1 MATFEDT
8 VDKLGK
14 TTSKLDA
21 AADKM
26 SAANSE
32 SSGAAAKEQANEAN
46 RRADKSNTYL
56 ESIAGTLSGMQSQ
69 FKGADSK
76 ESGKAGGI
84 FAGIAR
90 AVGGLGAGIG
100 SAIGGLMKGIGKAAV
115 FAPKFVI
122 AMGALGLGVGA
133 FIVAIGG
140 AAAIAS
146 KMFPTIA
153 EGLKSFEGHNGKNLV
168 NVGLGMAAIGVGL
181 GAQGIGGAL
190 SAVGN
195 LVGGIAGGIGNLL
208 GIKSGPESTLEKMR
222 IFGEAKINA
231 KGVKANAEAMN
242 AYGIAMA
249 AGGAGSM
256 LSGLGTLGDA
266 VFTGLGKLIGG
277 VPPLEKMKLFGE
289 AKINH
294 EGVKANAASMV
305 TYMEAMAVGAG
316 ATALKAVGG
325 LANVA
330 GTAMDGLSKFLGGK
344 GVLETQLD
352 GMRKLSSATGID
364 PAKIKAVAGAMVE
377 YAKVNAIGA
386 GAEAVKAVGG
396 LGNMVS
402 SFTDGISKFIGGKGT
417 LDTQIEGMQKL
428 SAAKGID
435 PVQIKFVAGA
445 MVEYA
450 KAMAAG
456 AAGEAGKAGG
466 AVGNMVS
473 NIADGLSS
481 FFGGGKSDPLGD
493 LIKFSA
499 RKITAE
505 QAAQVKINADALVT
519 YGMGLAKFAGTQ
531 VLKGGGDLLSSL
543 AEGLSSF
550 FGKDNKVDP
559 MTALQRFASKVINV
573 GTVEN
578 NVKALEAFAML
589 GSGYTGNP
597 GMSKF
602 IEEMGDNLP
611 QIESLINGS
620 EATGVKVFG
629 KRLGKVA
636 IKGLGSPDI
645 MIDEAKTNIEKLK
658 AVVQADFDA
667 KPASPAPTGET
678 GSPDVYVEPDAQE
691 AQGKTNFMWAEG
703 LQRSI
708 EQLSANIA
716 NVQSGSNNN
725 ISNQQTTNLAAG
737 SGQARRPATSRRL
750 GNNANAEYF

>member
-14 TTSKLDA
+14 TTQKLDA

-26 SAANSE
+26 AAANKE
-32 SSGAAAKEQANEAN
+32 DSGAAAKEQANEAN

-56 ESIAGTLSGMQSQ
+56 ESIASTLSGMQSQ
-69 FKGADSK
+69 FQGAESK
-76 ESGKAGGI
+76 DAGKAGGI

-90 AVGGLGAGIG
+90 ALGGMGAGIG
-100 SAIGGLMKGIGKAAV
+100 TAVGGLMKGIGKAAA

-133 FIVAIGG
+133 FVLAIGG
-140 AAAIAS
+140 SAALVS

-153 EGLKSFEGHNGKNLV
+153 EGLKSFEGINGKNLV
-168 NVGLGMAAIGVGL
+168 DVGLGMAAIGVGL
-181 GAQGIGGAL
+181 GAQGIGGAI
-190 SAVGN
+190 SAVGG
-195 LVGGIAGGIGNLL
+195 LVGGIAEGISGLL

-231 KGVKANAEAMN
+231 KGVKANAEAMK

-249 AGGAGSM
+249 AGGGGAM
-256 LSGLGTLGDA
+256 LSSLSTLGDA
-266 VFTGLGKLIGG
+266 VFGGLGKLIGG
-277 VPPLEKMKLFGE
+277 VPPLEKMKIFGD
-289 AKINH
+289 AVINH

-305 TYMEAMAVGAG
+305 TYMEAMAVGTG
-316 ATALKAVGG
+316 ATAIKAVGS
-325 LANVA
+325 LANLA
-330 GTAMDGLSKFLGGK
+330 GTAMDGVSKFLGGK

-364 PAKIKAVAGAMVE
+364 AEKIKAVAGAMVQ

-386 GAEAVKAVGG
+386 GAETVKAVGG
-396 LGNMVS
+396 LGNMIS
-402 SFTDGISKFIGGKGT
+402 SFTDGVSKMIGGKGM
-417 LDTQIEGMQKL
+417 LDSQIEGMQKL

-466 AVGNMVS
+466 AIGNMVS
-473 NIADGLSS
+473 SIADGLSS

-559 MTALQRFASKVINV
+559 MTALQRFASKIINI

-578 NVKALEAFAML
+578 NVKALEAFSML

-597 GMSKF
+597 GMQKF

-611 QIESLINGS
+611 QIEALINGS
-620 EATGVKVFG
+620 EATGVKIFG
-629 KRLGKVA
+629 KRLGKAAV
-636 IKGLGSPDI
+636 KGLGSPDI

-658 AVVQADFDA
+658 AVVQADFEA
-667 KPASPAPTGET
+667 KPTTPAPQVDEDGADVDM
-678 GSPDVYVEPDAQE
+678 SPDARE

-708 EQLSANIA
+708 DQLSANIS
-716 NVQSGSNNN
+716 NIQSGSNNN

-737 SGQARRPATSRRL
+737 SGQARRPATSRRIDQSR
-750 GNNANAEYF
+750 NAEYF